1 MSHIA
6 TIGVFDGLHLG
17 HRHLIDSLRHTAHR
31 NGLTPMVVTFDRHP
45 LATLR
50 PEATPPLLMPH
61 AARIDALRNTI
72 PDVVPITFDTATA
85 RLTASEFMAI
95 LQRDYDVAALHL
107 GFNHRFGSDRLSS
120 IRQYIDAGTKL
131 GINVTAATEYRM
143 PSGEQ
148 VSSSAIRR
156 ALSTFT
162 TTGVALSALGHPYVI
177 EGSVVR
183 GRHVGT
189 DIGFPTANVMP
200 LCAEQIIPPTGVYAA
215 VATLPDGTPRPT
227 MVNIGCRP
235 TFHLADKK
243 TVIEAHIL
251 DFHGDIYGSVITLA
265 IIAPLRPERRFPSV
279 EALVTQLH
287 ADTISLRN
295 IL

>member
-17 HRHLIDSLRHTAHR
+17 HSHLLDSLRHTAHR

-50 PEATPPLLMPH
+50 PEATPPLLMPN
-61 AARIDALRNTI
+61 AARINALRNTI
-72 PDVVPITFDTATA
+72 PEVVHITFDTATA

-95 LQRDYDVAALHL
+95 LQHNYDVTALHL

-120 IRQYIDAGTKL
+120 IQQYIDAGTKL
-131 GINVTAATEYRM
+131 GINVSAATEYRM
-143 PSGEQ
+143 PSGRH
-148 VSSSAIRR
+148 VCSSAIRR
-156 ALSTFT
+156 ALSTFPS
-162 TTGVALSALGHPYVI
+162 TGFALSALGHPYVI
-177 EGSVVR
+177 EGTVVR

-189 DIGFPTANVMP
+189 GIGFPTANVKP
-200 LCAEQIIPPTGVYAA
+200 LCTEQIIPATGVYAA
-215 VATLPDGTPRPT
+215 IATLPDGTTRPT
-227 MVNIGCRP
+227 MVNIGSRP

-251 DFHGDIYGSVITLA
+251 DFQGDIYGYAITLA